1 MNPFRPVYHFGVG
14 VGRMPRAE
22 FWFGLLVLIL
32 FLIVLHDFVNLVRE
46 LFKFY

>member
-14 VGRMPRAE
+14 VVCMPRAE

-32 FLIVLHDFVNLVRE
+32 FIIVVKGFVDLVSE
-46 LFKFY
+46 LFEFY